1 MSTYIGP
8 ITNGVI
14 DGVIREI
21 KKKKTKEKIMRNIID
36 PLLKD
41 LSVRYYPHFMTITV
55 ILVVIVLLLISILTL
70 SVLQRCQIDNKN

>member
-8 ITNGVI
+8 MTNAII
-14 DGVIREI
+14 DGVTNEI

-41 LSVRYYPHFMTITV
+41 LSVRYYPYFVSITIVMAV
-55 ILVVIVLLLISILTL
+55 IIILLIAILIL
-70 SVLQRCQIDNKN
+70 LVLQKNYSC